1 MDFNLEEFENKIL
14 YSIKAYEM
22 LDSRENV
29 VLAVSGGADSMALLY
44 FFIKNM
50 KDSVENI
57 IVAHVNHCLRG
68 TESDF
73 DENFVKNYCIKH
85 SLNFKCLKVDV
96 RKQARENGNGIE
108 ECARNIRYDFF
119 KKLSMEYNAK
129 IATAHTLSDN
139 SETVL
144 LNLVRGTGLCGLCGI
159 PPKRDNIIRPLLFV
173 KRNEIEKYCEIC
185 GIKYVTDSTN
195 FKRDYAR
202 NKIRLDVIPIL
213 KEINPSFEDV
223 IQREVSIFSRDEQC
237 LNKLSTDELLRS
249 RVSANAYDLS
259 ILMKLNESIITRCIR
274 LAIGK
279 VINTNVSSRHVNL
292 VLNCM
297 KNGKGCVNI
306 TDSITACVRNEK
318 LEIINKEII
327 LNNIN
332 DIQIPFKEGE
342 IFLNDNKRIIV
353 EILDIK
359 EYYIKLKFN
368 NLLFFNALDY
378 DIISKN
384 SLFRYRRSGD
394 KFCKQGRGVTKTIK
408 KFFNEEKIPIDVR
421 NNIIMLANN
430 NEILWIHRFGVSEK
444 AKVKDSTKKVVIIY
458 LKES

>member
-1 MDFNLEEFENKIL
+1 MDFNLEDFEKKIL
-14 YSIKAYEM
+14 YSIKVHKM
-22 LDSRENV
+22 LNSRENI

-50 KDSVENI
+50 KDSIGSI

-68 TESDF
+68 AESDF
-73 DENFVKNYCIKH
+73 DEDFVKNYCIKN
-85 SLNFKCLKVDV
+85 SLIFKCLKVDI
-96 RKQARENGNGIE
+96 RKLAKESGRGIE

-173 KRNEIEKYCEIC
+173 KRNEIEKYCEFC
-185 GIKYVTDSTN
+185 GIKYMTDSTN

-223 IQREVSIFSRDEQC
+223 IQREVSIFSRDEEC
-237 LNKLSTDELLRS
+237 LNKLSIDALLRS
-249 RVSANAYDLS
+249 KISASTYDLS
-259 ILMKLNESIITRCIR
+259 VLMNLNESIITRCIR

-279 VINTNVSSRHVNL
+279 VINTNVSSRHINL

-297 KNGKGCVNI
+297 KVGRGSVNI
-306 TDSITACVRNEK
+306 TDSIIVCVRNEK
-318 LEIINKEII
+318 LEIISKEFI
-327 LNNIN
+327 LNNVK
-332 DIQIPFKEGE
+332 DVQIPFKEGE
-342 IFLNDNKRIIV
+342 IFLSDNKRIIV
-353 EILDIK
+353 EVVNIK
-359 EYYIKLKFN
+359 EYSIKLKFN

-378 DIISKN
+378 DIISEN

-394 KFCKQGRGVTKTIK
+394 KFCRQGRGVTKTIK
-408 KFFNEEKIPIDVR
+408 KFFNEEKIPINVR

-444 AKVKDSTKKVVIIY
+444 AKVKDSTKRVVIIY
-458 LKES
+458 LKEN